1 MTPRWGLSPGLI
13 PAYEGI
19 KLALEN
25 PDRAESVA
33 HPIAGRGGISM
44 IGLFFEVQTR
54 PGHRDQ
60 YLDLAASLKPELESM
75 GGCLFIDRF
84 RSLTRE
90 NLLLS
95 YQIWQDEGA
104 LTAWRAHAHHHDV
117 QTIGHERVFSDYRI
131 RVAQVIHEAKPGQ
144 AVWQPDRRTPYNDP
158 ARRKPTYILAAE
170 SKHATLPAETKW
182 RRDAFTSVYRDE
194 HFAHLIDLPDE
205 QAGVE
210 FGSRLF
216 ADPTVQYFR
225 VFEVMRD
232 YGMHE
237 RTEAPQYY
245 PPVERAS
252 A

>member
-1 MTPRWGLSPGLI
+1 
-13 PAYEGI
+13 
-19 KLALEN
+19 
-25 PDRAESVA
+25 
-33 HPIAGRGGISM
+33 M
-44 IGLFFEVQTR
+44 IGLFFEVQTK

-60 YLDLAASLKPELESM
+60 YLDLAASLKPDLEAM

-84 RSLTRE
+84 RSLSRE

-95 YQIWQDEGA
+95 HQIWQDEGA
-104 LTAWRAHAHHHDV
+104 LTAWRAHARHHDV
-117 QTIGHERVFSDYRI
+117 QAIGRAKVFSDYRI

-144 AVWQPDRRTPYNDP
+144 AVWRPERRTPYNDP
-158 ARRKPTYILAAE
+158 ARRKPTYILTAE
-170 SKHATLPAETKW
+170 SKHSALPAETEW
-182 RRDAFTSVYRDE
+182 RCEAFASVYRDE

-210 FGSRLF
+210 FGPRLF

-232 YGMHE
+232 YGMFE
-237 RTEAPQYY
+237 RAEAPQYY
-245 PPVERAS
+245 PPVQRAS